1 MGGGNAER
9 LDKIVAASGA
19 GTRRQAREWIR
30 HGRVTVDGRVVT
42 DPGEKVAVGQ
52 ATVTLDGEP
61 LATGPMTVMLNKP
74 RGVITATADARHA
87 TVVDLLPEGWRRRL
101 VPAGRLDRDTEGL
114 LILTDDGD
122 LCHRIISPRHGV
134 EKEYVAEVDGPLP
147 PGLAASFARGVVLD
161 DGYRT
166 LPARLVPVRTEA
178 PGVARVTVTEGKYHQ
193 IKRMFAA
200 HGLRV
205 RALRRVRI
213 GSLTLDPDL
222 PPGGYRLLDEQER
235 AALLRNP
242 EARGSAGGADDP

>member
-1 MGGGNAER
+1 MAGENTER

-19 GTRRQAREWIR
+19 GTRRQVREWIR
-30 HGRVTVDGRVVT
+30 EGRVTVDGRVVT
-42 DPGEKVAVGQ
+42 DPGQRGPVPGAGVALDGTPLVTGS
-52 ATVTLDGEP
+52 VTL
-61 LATGPMTVMLNKP
+61 MLNKP
-74 RGVITATADARHA
+74 QGVITATADARHT

-114 LILTDDGD
+114 IILTDDGD

-134 EKEYVAEVDGPLP
+134 EKEYVVEVDGPLP
-147 PGLAASFARGVVLD
+147 PHLAAVFAEGVVLE

-166 LPARLVPVRTEA
+166 LPAHLVPVRIEA
-178 PGVARVTVTEGKYHQ
+178 PGIARVTVTEGKYHQ

-205 RALRRVRI
+205 RALRRIRI
-213 GSLTLDPDL
+213 GSLSLDPDL
-222 PPGGYRLLDEQER
+222 PPGGYRLLNDREK

-242 EARGSAGGADDP
+242 GDLDAARGAEDR